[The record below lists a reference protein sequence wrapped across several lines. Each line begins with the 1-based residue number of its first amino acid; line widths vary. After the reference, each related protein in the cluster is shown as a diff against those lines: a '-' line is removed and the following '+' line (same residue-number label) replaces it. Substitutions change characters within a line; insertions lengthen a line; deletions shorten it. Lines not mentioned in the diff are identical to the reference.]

1 MSSLNHI
8 KNAAQKAQKA
18 VSSVVETNTKRV
30 IDGALDAKDNALGG
44 VAKGIGQTWGAATD
58 LLHFPVLGDLLG
70 VGVTIGLIAAPVPV
84 GIGLGI
90 LWFMDSQLKDRQV
103 QIESHVEESKKRRKH
118 ERVVSL
124 LRKYGEIPETAII
137 ETALLKMSLN
147 SKTGEITGVVLAGDF
162 KGSRIESLD
171 YQSLFK
177 LIESCGA
184 DVESRQILE
193 VIENMRIKS
202 LPGVAK

>member
-1 MSSLNHI
+1 MSSLNHL
-8 KNAAQKAQKA
+8 KNAAQKAQRA
-18 VSSVVETNTKRV
+18 VSSAVESNTKRV
-30 IDGALDAKDNALGG
+30 IDGALDVKDNALGG
-44 VAKGIGQTWGAATD
+44 VAKGIGHTWGAATE
-58 LLHFPVLGDLLG
+58 LLHFPVLGDLIG

-84 GIGLGI
+84 GVGLGI
-90 LWFMDSQLKDRQV
+90 LWFMDSQIKDRQA
-103 QIESHVEESKKRRKH
+103 QIETHVEDSKKRRKR

-124 LRKYGEIPETAII
+124 LKKYGEIPETAII

-162 KGSRIESLD
+162 QGSRIESLE
-171 YQSLFK
+171 YQNLYK
-177 LIESCGA
+177 LIESCGE

-202 LPGVAK
+202 LPGATK